1 MEGWHVSGNRS
12 PAPLFTKNR
21 LSPLGGGRPCRAF
34 ETAWFGRD
42 PLGEAL
48 DFRMGEEFFNSVPSA
63 FQFLF
68 REQHM
73 DLRVAGAADA
83 DGLAHETALEFPFV
97 PFVAV
102 AGSRNEMMARE
113 SLDALANRT
122 GALHKVPLN
131 DHPAVCRGVCL
142 LFNGP
147 LPSPWPHSG

>member
-1 MEGWHVSGNRS
+1 
-12 PAPLFTKNR
+12 
-21 LSPLGGGRPCRAF
+21 
-34 ETAWFGRD
+34 
-42 PLGEAL
+42 
-48 DFRMGEEFFNSVPSA
+48 MGEEFFNSIPST